1 MGRIIP
7 YIMENKKCLKPRIRL
22 ISSKKI
28 EVIFKP
34 SKKHTKTTEN
44 HNPMGFRH
52 FSMKKTPFVKAWPAS
67 SPAPQTSPS
76 SPSPWHLPPPG
87 GRPGDRCGDRCRD
100 GAAPVIWTGIHG
112 MDGFDWENHGD
123 IDGNMVNI
131 AIMVNMI
138 GLI

>member
-1 MGRIIP
+1 
-7 YIMENKKCLKPRIRL
+7 
-22 ISSKKI
+22 
-28 EVIFKP
+28 
-34 SKKHTKTTEN
+34 
-44 HNPMGFRH
+44 MGFRH
-52 FSMKKTPFVKAWPAS
+52 FSMKKHHS
-67 SPAPQTSPS
+67 SRPGRRAPQR
-76 SPSPWHLPPPG
+76 HRRLRRLRLRGICRRPG